1 MGHTQ
6 HTKVYTSFPQVI
18 SHYET
23 LQQIIT
29 NCGISMQVAAWAL
42 ITPPPLIFKQNK
54 LKIRRRGGGLLC
66 LTPSECS
73 YTAGHRFG
81 VPWPYGTIH
90 YPISINI
97 ITKIFL
103 SFFSIYFKISM
114 GTMYDS
120 IKLPFFASL
129 SVLKISSNSIAKVSL
144 LICGANRPPREK
156 WWNLNCKKVCKKY
169 WRWHLCIQIG
179 NVNEGK
185 KLHFPYFS
193 DLYNKNKNVNKKY
206 V

>member
-1 MGHTQ
+1 MCTSTKISWMCIVKNHSSFDKKSNEINLNMGHTQ

-90 YPISINI
+90 YLISINI
-97 ITKIFL
+97 LTKIFL
-103 SFFSIYFKISM
+103 SFQFIS
-114 GTMYDS
+114 
-120 IKLPFFASL
+120 KLVW
-129 SVLKISSNSIAKVSL
+129 VLCMIAPNCPSL
-144 LICGANRPPREK
+144 L
-156 WWNLNCKKVCKKY
+156 
-169 WRWHLCIQIG
+169 
-179 NVNEGK
+179 
-185 KLHFPYFS
+185 HFQY
-193 DLYNKNKNVNKKY
+193 
-206 V
+206 